1 MSFWILLHHF
11 EAGTIIHDLYF
22 FPNGK
27 ILLHTLVATPTE
39 LLKHIRYTDEGF
51 MQYQG
56 MELFVK

>member
-1 MSFWILLHHF
+1 MHHF

-27 ILLHTLVATPTE
+27 ILLHTMVATPTE

-51 MQYQG
+51 MPYQG